1 MTHNISMI
9 VAVDE
14 QFAIGHNGDQ
24 LAYISADLRHFKQLT
39 TNHTIIMGRRTS
51 DALPKGILPNRRNI
65 IVTRQLN
72 WQRDGAEIA
81 HSPKEAIDMCV
92 NDGETFVIG
101 GGELYRYFM
110 PLANTLYITHIEH
123 SFDNADTFF
132 PKIETGKWQLSE
144 RSETMLDEKTGLRF
158 SFCKYLRISE

>member
-14 QFAIGHNGDQ
+14 QFAIGRNGDQ

-81 HSPKEAIDMCV
+81 HSPKEAIDMCA

-101 GGELYRYFM
+101 GGELYQYFM
-110 PLANTLYITHIEH
+110 PFANTLYITHIEH

-132 PKIETGKWQLSE
+132 PKIDPDKWQLADH
-144 RSETMLDEKTGLRF
+144 SETMVDEKTGLRF
-158 SFCKYLRISE
+158 SFYKYLRISE